1 MKNRLFLKTLILFV
15 FASAPIA
22 SAQVAENNKKEI
34 SNLLEKKRSYNISK
48 GYGYCI
54 QIYYG
59 NEITAKK
66 MDAQFS
72 VLFPK
77 IPTKLVYNNP
87 EWKVQVGNY
96 KTKLEADRVNLI
108 FREKFSATIVVP
120 MGK

>member
-1 MKNRLFLKTLILFV
+1 MKNKLFFKIFILIA

-22 SAQVAENNKKEI
+22 RAQDAENNKKEI
-34 SNLLEKKRSYNISK
+34 FNLLEKKRSYNISK

-59 NEITAKK
+59 NEITEKK
-66 MDAQFS
+66 IDTQFS

-77 IPTKLVYNNP
+77 VPTTLVYNNP
-87 EWKVQVGNY
+87 EWKVQVGHY

-108 FREKFSATIVVP
+108 FREKFAATIVVP
-120 MGK
+120 IGK